1 MQFLHPLP
9 GQLNLLEMNQCNNK
23 STQLSFRDI
32 VIMFVILNGYLNTK
46 IGSKVSEVRS
56 KKDVLKFFTKF
67 T

>member
-1 MQFLHPLP
+1 MEFLHPLP